1 MKAVLERLVERHG
14 TYGVDWMGFT
24 LSKKNPLT
32 YHHIIKECEKGK
44 KTVENGAP
52 LTKQAHAFLNCLER
66 VKPDLYEEWN
76 ELGQCFH
83 LCQDKSFYINDM
95 PSGNPGNARLI
106 KHAAIDI
113 PKEPTLF

>member
-1 MKAVLERLVERHG
+1 MKAVLERLQERHG

-66 VKPDLYEEWN
+66 VKPDLYVEWN
-76 ELGQCFH
+76 ELFTEINRSEAPPSEEHVEKIKVLRKKGEVIEQ
-83 LCQDKSFYINDM
+83 LYKKS
-95 PSGNPGNARLI
+95 R
-106 KHAAIDI
+106 K
-113 PKEPTLF
+113 

>member
-14 TYGVDWMGFT
+14 TYGVDWMGFS

-66 VKPDLYEEWN
+66 VKPDLYVEWN
-76 ELGQCFH
+76 ELFTEINRSEAPPSEEHVEKIKVLRKKGEVIEQ
-83 LCQDKSFYINDM
+83 LYKKS
-95 PSGNPGNARLI
+95 R
-106 KHAAIDI
+106 K
-113 PKEPTLF
+113 